1 MTTPKRLPRP
11 RDPVQLGKLIGDILT
26 GQVEDRA
33 APPEDD
39 PNKDPAA
46 VALGRKGGLKGGSAR
61 ADSLTPE
68 RRKKI
73 AEDAAR
79 KRWRNGD

>member
-1 MTTPKRLPRP
+1 MKKRP

-33 APPEDD
+33 PITPDD

-46 VALGRKGGLKGGSAR
+46 VSLGRRGGLKGGTAR
-61 ADSLTPE
+61 AAKMTPQ
-68 RRKKI
+68 RR
-73 AEDAAR
+73 AEIAR
-79 KRWRNGD
+79 KAAKARWAK